1 MREVIEI
8 EAKTID
14 EAIEKACE
22 LFQMPRE
29 KLQIEI
35 LSEGTPGFLGLGSKK
50 AKIRASLLH
59 IDINDV
65 ELEIDE
71 IGKVGIEASEISQI
85 PESGALQS
93 TTEHNQNLSTKAKEL
108 LEGIL
113 ERMQLSWPVSVEEK
127 EDTIRLTIMG
137 DGEGLIIGKRGRNL
151 DALEYILN
159 KAINRSAN
167 GNKKIIVD
175 AESYRK
181 KREEKLIS
189 LAQRIGKKVKK
200 TRKAVTLENLTAHE
214 RQIIHLTLRNDP
226 HVITK
231 SEGEGENRK
240 ITIFP
245 VRKRV
250 RKKKTD
256 TTRKKKEEK

>member
-35 LSEGTPGFLGLGSKK
+35 LSEGTPGFFGLGSKK
-50 AKIRASLLH
+50 AKIRASLLQ
-59 IDINDV
+59 IDISD
-65 ELEIDE
+65 
-71 IGKVGIEASEISQI
+71 VGIEIGETVKTGTETEVNHQA
-85 PESGALQS
+85 PTMKALKSSVPQDEN
-93 TTEHNQNLSTKAKEL
+93 TALKAKEL

-113 ERMQLSWPVSVEEK
+113 ERMQMPWSVSVNER

-159 KAINRSAN
+159 KAFNRSVN
-167 GNKKIIVD
+167 GNKRIIVD

-181 KREEKLIS
+181 KREEKLIT
-189 LAQRIGKKVKK
+189 LAQRIGNKVKK
-200 TRKAVTLENLTAHE
+200 TRKAITLENLTPHE
-214 RQIIHLTLRNDP
+214 RQIIHVALKDNP
-226 HVITK
+226 HVTTK

-240 ITIFP
+240 ITILP
-245 VRKRV
+245 VRKSA
-250 RKKKTD
+250 KKKKRVT
-256 TTRKKKEEK
+256 KKKEK